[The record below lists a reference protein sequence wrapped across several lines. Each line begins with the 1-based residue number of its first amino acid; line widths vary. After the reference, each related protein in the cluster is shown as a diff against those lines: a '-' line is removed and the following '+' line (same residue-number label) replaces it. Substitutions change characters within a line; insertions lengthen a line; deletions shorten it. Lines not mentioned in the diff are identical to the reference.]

1 MPNAKYKMQEFPT
14 WYTCAPSHFSN
25 FPPRMVSALETD
37 VISRHLPKF
46 PRIFSD
52 PLKKVQN
59 RKFWVCMKWKYKIWN
74 RDIFASFFL
83 HIFKRAVLLTW
94 ERLLAVA
101 DTRLVFFA
109 RSKTSAAFFCSPPAQ
124 NISATLRVAFMI
136 ASLNLFPP
144 FSTHVPFQQNLSHQ
158 NYCRIQLKS
167 WDTEKVMF
175 ESTLQRI
182 YAEISMWKGTKLWG
196 SFAYPA
202 QRWGIKRE

>member
-1 MPNAKYKMQEFPT
+1 MRNIRCKNSPT

-59 RKFWVCMKWKYKIWN
+59 RKFRVCMKWKYKIWN

-144 FSTHVPFQQNLSHQ
+144 FSHPCPFSTEFITSKLLQNSVEELGH
-158 NYCRIQLKS
+158 
-167 WDTEKVMF
+167 
-175 ESTLQRI
+175 
-182 YAEISMWKGTKLWG
+182 WKGYVWINSTENLCRNFHVKGDQTLG
-196 SFAYPA
+196 
-202 QRWGIKRE
+202 